1 MKTGWKLILA
11 TGLMLTM
18 GVPAIA
24 AEASMGIQTGSVLL
38 DKALDKITVRGS
50 AWPDT
55 LDVAQDISDK
65 FGMSAALISTLIDRG
80 YNYGEIYYVGLLQE
94 RSHVPL
100 ESIVAMHDK
109 GLGWK
114 EVASKLGLSPREV
127 NRTRLALNKRS
138 RVNPPMY
145 SHDIFQETVP
155 AYLRSR

>member
-1 MKTGWKLILA
+1 MKTGWNLILV
-11 TGLMLTM
+11 TVFLL
-18 GVPAIA
+18 AIGTPVR
-24 AEASMGIQTGSVLL
+24 AEDVSMGIQTGSTLL
-38 DKALDKITVRGS
+38 DKALDKIAIRGS

-65 FGMSAALISTLIDRG
+65 FGMSAALISKLIDRG

-94 RSHVPL
+94 RSRVPL

-114 EVASKLGLSPREV
+114 DVAFKLGLSPREV
-127 NRTRLALNKRS
+127 NRTRLAVNKRS

-145 SHDIFQETVP
+145 THDIFQQTVP
-155 AYLRSR
+155 LYLRGR